1 MHLQAIAYAFAPE
14 AMQLAD
20 RAFICAGLCVL
31 HIPMSARVAVLGRC
45 AQWLRTGGVLA
56 FEDYAAADSGLS
68 PAASTSL
75 ERDVYVPGGALPTA
89 EQWRSHLEAAGFT
102 DIVVEDLSTRWA
114 GFVGERLKTA
124 NAKAEALDEMVG
136 PGRRRF
142 YTAVD
147 ALFNPQPDAPS
158 GLVGV
163 RVYGRK
169 A

>member
-1 MHLQAIAYAFAPE
+1 MQLQANAYPFVPE
-14 AMQLAD
+14 AVRLAD
-20 RAFICAGLCVL
+20 RAFVCTGLCVL
-31 HIPMSARVAVLGRC
+31 HIPMSARAAVLGRC

-75 ERDVYVPGGALPTA
+75 EQDVCVPAGALPTM
-89 EQWRSHLEAAGFT
+89 EQWRSSLEAAGFT
-102 DIVVEDLSTRWA
+102 DIVVEDLSSRWA

-124 NAKAEALDEMVG
+124 NAHADALDEMVG

-147 ALFNPQPDAPS
+147 ALFNPPDAPS

-163 RVYGRK
+163 RIYGKK